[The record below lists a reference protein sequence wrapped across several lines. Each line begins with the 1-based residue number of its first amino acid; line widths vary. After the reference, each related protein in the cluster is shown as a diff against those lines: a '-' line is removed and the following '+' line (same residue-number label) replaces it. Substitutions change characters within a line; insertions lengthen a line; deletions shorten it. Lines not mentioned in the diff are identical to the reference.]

1 MIEIWLERILAF
13 GLFWGI
19 WLMVPLLVDVSTSM
33 VYFINFLFNKNRTVE
48 KKEELSF
55 FPYVTVIIPVHNSAD
70 TLDRCLDSIAR
81 QTYPLESIQV
91 ICINNASE
99 DESFEIFQRFQ
110 YQRPE
115 ISTTWSSLEW
125 AGKSIALNAGMY
137 SSHGIYVM
145 NVDADTWLEPSA
157 ILNVVRAF
165 ENDPDLVAATG
176 SIRVDKKLGD
186 GSSFM
191 DMINYCE
198 VVEYI
203 VAFDIG
209 RRYQDQKNTIFT
221 LSGAF
226 SIFRRDTILQSFL
239 YQTRTVS
246 EDTDLTFNIRRAI
259 EDSQG
264 RIGFI
269 PDAIAYV
276 EPIESL
282 GRLFS
287 QRLRWQRG
295 ELEVTG
301 VYYKKIPGISKALFD
316 FVGRILISDHT
327 LAFLRLAWTFLFP
340 FLYLLGYPL
349 PTIMVAMIGMYFCYM
364 ILEGCTFYIA
374 YKGSAKEEQKDLQ
387 KVWWIIP
394 FMPIYRYMTYW
405 FRLGGIIAVLTEER
419 SWKSQNPVL
428 QLRSILQGYENKL
441 KEEFAKRRQVN

>member
-157 ILNVVRAF
+157 ILNVVRDF

-316 FVGRILISDHT
+316 FML
-327 LAFLRLAWTFLFP
+327 
-340 FLYLLGYPL
+340 
-349 PTIMVAMIGMYFCYM
+349 AMIGMYFCYM